1 MQPLHVCPPVY
12 LVWVRL
18 EAVMVRAKVTHSFHL
33 GLLPVLLFSMG
44 CREVLQLEDYRTQL
58 AEDAG
63 TLVDAA
69 KPADGCER
77 NRDCAARQAEGS
89 ARGAPTICHKATKRC
104 VTLTSEDCQNITG
117 DYTADEAIV
126 IGSLF
131 STSGAQASINHAR
144 EQSAVLAVD
153 EINAAGGV
161 PAGATSAGSRPLVLV
176 SCDEAQLLRAAG
188 HLVNDLTVPAIIG
201 PNTSQDTLDLSNKL
215 TIGTGTLVISPTA
228 VASSIADLL
237 DEDLTWQ
244 MVPTDVQRA
253 PLMRAEINT
262 LEQQL
267 RTARGVKSLKLAVIY
282 RDDALG
288 QGTRVGLNALEFNG
302 APLTDPINLGSNVH
316 ILPYQPSQVGQTAM
330 VDSTLKFAPD
340 IIVLA
345 GTAEA
350 VTQVLVPIERGWTG
364 PLSSRPEYVL
374 IDSLKASELIDA
386 VTGNPD
392 LRHRVRGTGTRPASR
407 SVAVNESF
415 MVSYATR
422 HPNEPTNLF
431 GMGATYDATYAVAY
445 GIAALR
451 GRTITGRTISQN
463 LPLLGRS
470 GVEVELQGSKVLSA
484 FRHLTETTP
493 VTIIGTN
500 APLQWDSHGAI
511 LGGTIELWCISEAAG
526 RSSYDSSGITFD
538 LQLGRTEG
546 TYVQCAP

>member
-1 MQPLHVCPPVY
+1 MLS
-12 LVWVRL
+12 
-18 EAVMVRAKVTHSFHL
+18 AKVAHSFRL
-33 GLLPVLLFSMG
+33 SLLPIFLSMG
-44 CREVLQLEDYRTQL
+44 CREVLQLEDFRVQ
-58 AEDAG
+58 AGEDAG
-63 TLVDAA
+63 MTADAAA
-69 KPADGCER
+69 KPVDGCER
-77 NRDCAARQAEGS
+77 NLDCTARRTEGS
-89 ARGAPTICHKATKRC
+89 ARNAPTICHKPTKRC
-104 VTLTSEDCQNITG
+104 VPLTSEDCQTITG
-117 DYTADEAIV
+117 DYTDDEAVI

-131 STSGAQASINHAR
+131 STSGAQASINRAR
-144 EQSAVLAVD
+144 EQSAILAVE

-161 PAGATSAGSRPLVLV
+161 PSGTTSAGARPLVLV
-176 SCDEAQLLRAAG
+176 SCDESQLLRAAG
-188 HLVNDLTVPAIIG
+188 HLVHDLGVPAIIG
-201 PNTSQDTLDLSNKL
+201 PNTSQDTLDVSNKL
-215 TIGTGTLVISPTA
+215 TIGSGTLVISPTA

-253 PLMRAEINT
+253 PLMRAEINV
-262 LEQQL
+262 LERQL
-267 RTARGVKSLKLAVIY
+267 RTSRAVSTLKLAVIY

-288 QGTRVGLNALEFNG
+288 QGTRVGLNSLDFNG
-302 APLTDPINLGSNVH
+302 AALTDPINLGSHVQ
-316 ILPYQPSQVGQTAM
+316 ILPYQPNQVGQTAM
-330 VDSTLKFAPD
+330 VDAILKFAPD

-350 VTQVLVPIERGWTG
+350 VTQVLVPIERGWMG
-364 PLSSRPEYVL
+364 PASTRPEYVL
-374 IDSLKASELIDA
+374 IDSLKAPELIEA

-392 LRHRVRGTGTRPASR
+392 LRHRVRGTGTRPAPR
-407 SVAVNESF
+407 SVTVNESF

-451 GRTITGRTISQN
+451 GRAITGRSIAQN

-470 GVEVELQGSKVLSA
+470 GSEVELQSSKVLSA
-484 FRHLTETTP
+484 FRHLTEATP
-493 VTIIGTN
+493 VTIVGAN

-511 LGGTIELWCISEAAG
+511 LAGTIELWCISEVSG

-538 LQLGRTEG
+538 LQQGRMDG

>member
-1 MQPLHVCPPVY
+1 MFP
-12 LVWVRL
+12 
-18 EAVMVRAKVTHSFHL
+18 AKVAYSFLL
-33 GLLPVLLFSMG
+33 GLLPVLLLGMG
-44 CREVLQLEDYRTQL
+44 CRQVLQLEDYRLQPDL
-58 AEDAG
+58 DAG
-63 TLVDAA
+63 LLGDAA
-69 KPADGCER
+69 KPLDGCER
-77 NRDCAARQAEGS
+77 NRDCAARQTEGT
-89 ARGAPTICHKATKRC
+89 ARSAPTICHKVTKRC
-104 VTLTSEDCQNITG
+104 VPLTSEDCQTITG
-117 DYTADEAIV
+117 DYTDDEAIV

-144 EQSAVLAVD
+144 EQSAILAVD

-161 PAGATSAGSRPLVLV
+161 PSGVTSAGARPLVLL

-188 HLVNDLTVPAIIG
+188 HLVNDLAVPAIIG

-267 RTARGVKSLKLAVIY
+267 RNARGVKSLKLAVIY

-288 QGTRVGLNALEFNG
+288 QGTRVGLNSLEFNA
-302 APLTDPINLGSNVH
+302 APLTDPVNLGSNVH
-316 ILPYQPSQVGQTAM
+316 ILPYQPTQVGQTAM
-330 VDSTLKFAPD
+330 VDAILKFAPD

-350 VTQVLVPIERGWTG
+350 VTQVLVPIERGWPG
-364 PLSSRPEYVL
+364 PASSRPEYVL
-374 IDSLKASELIDA
+374 IDSLKASELIEA

-392 LRHRVRGTGTRPASR
+392 LRHRVRGTGTKPAAR

-451 GRTITGRTISQN
+451 GRAITGRSIAQN
-463 LPLLGRS
+463 LPLLGRA
-470 GVEVELQGSKVLSA
+470 GLEVELQGSKVLSA
-484 FRHLTETTP
+484 FRHLTEATP
-493 VTIIGTN
+493 ITIIGSN

-511 LGGTIELWCISEAAG
+511 LSGTIELWCISEIAG
-526 RSSYDSSGITFD
+526 RSSYDSSGVTYD

-546 TYVQCAP
+546 AYVQCPP